1 MIQPAM
7 SAMRCWPVLPVLP
20 VLIVPLLLLAG
31 CDQESHANTPGPTI
45 YVALDEQFSRPLLDR
60 FAKELQLDLTQRHDT
75 EGSKTVGLVSALN
88 EERANPRA
96 SVFWCNEVA
105 QVANLAQKGI
115 LAPYE
120 SPAAKDI
127 PPQWC
132 DPQHRWHGFAA
143 RARILIVNTELLPDP
158 ASWPKSYLD
167 LADPKWKGRCAVAA
181 PLLGTTLTHMTA
193 LRLHL
198 GDAAFDEFVAAMF
211 ANDVKFLAGNGA
223 TMRAVRDGQLAW
235 AFTDTDDYH
244 VAMTKGHKVACVF
257 PDQQEGGIGTML
269 IPNAVGL
276 VAGGP
281 DPAGARR
288 LIDAILS
295 RETEALLAAADGAQ
309 IPLRAGVP
317 GPKDPAI
324 KGVGRFRP
332 MVWDFA
338 KVGADIERSSRDF
351 CKRWGK

>member
-7 SAMRCWPVLPVLP
+7 STLRSPPALAL
-20 VLIVPLLLLAG
+20 PLLLFLG
-31 CDQESHANTPGPTI
+31 CEGSHANTRGTGPTI
-45 YVALDEQFSRPLLDR
+45 YVALDEVFSRPLLDR

-75 EGSKTVGLVSALN
+75 EQAKTVGLVSALI
-88 EERANPRA
+88 EERSNPRA

-115 LAPYE
+115 LASYE

-127 PPQWC
+127 PAQWC

-167 LADPKWKGRCAVAA
+167 LTDPKWKGRCSIAA
-181 PLLGTTLTHMTA
+181 PLLGTTLTHLTA
-193 LRLHL
+193 LRQHL
-198 GDAAFDEFVAAMF
+198 GDGPFDQFVDAMF

-281 DPAGARR
+281 DPTGSKR

-295 RETEALLAAADGAQ
+295 RETEALLAAAESAQ
-309 IPLRAGVP
+309 IPLRSGVP

-324 KGVGRFRP
+324 KGVGQFRP

-351 CKRWGK
+351 GKRWGK

>member
-1 MIQPAM
+1 
-7 SAMRCWPVLPVLP
+7 
-20 VLIVPLLLLAG
+20 
-31 CDQESHANTPGPTI
+31 
-45 YVALDEQFSRPLLDR
+45 
-60 FAKELQLDLTQRHDT
+60 
-75 EGSKTVGLVSALN
+75 
-88 EERANPRA
+88 
-96 SVFWCNEVA
+96 VFWCNEVA

-181 PLLGTTLTHMTA
+181 PLLGTTLTHFTA
-193 LRLHL
+193 LRLCL
-198 GDAAFDEFVAAMF
+198 GDGPFDEFVAAMF
-211 ANDVKFLAGNGA
+211 GNDVRFLAGNGA

-281 DPAGARR
+281 DPAGAKR

-295 RETEALLAAADGAQ
+295 RETEGLLALADGAQ
-309 IPLRAGVP
+309 IPLRNGVP

-324 KGVGRFRP
+324 KVVGQFRP
-332 MVWDFA
+332 MAWDSRRSA
-338 KVGADIERSSRDF
+338 PTSNAAAATSASAGASDRASGRPEHARRSGSRCCSSPRSCCCRCCSSRPRRSSARTASRSTRGASWPTTRTSARRSSRRCSSASRRPRSRCCSAADTRGRRSRAI
-351 CKRWGK
+351 CPAQAG